1 MPTLLILD
9 QDAQRASYITD
20 LIHSIDQHLNVE
32 VFQKAEAGLAWLY
45 WHSADM
51 IIADA
56 QLQDID
62 DHVLIQRVRDLPTGG
77 ELPLLMLTA
86 RDDHPGRQRVLE
98 AGATD
103 FLAKPVDRHECLARC
118 RNLLTQRSQAKIIQE
133 RARWLE
139 KRVADATAEIRVRE
153 HETLLRLAKAG
164 EYRDEETGNH
174 IIRMAKYSRLIAEA
188 LGLAPEECD
197 CIELAAPMHDIG
209 KIGVPDQILLK
220 PGRLSAEEMDIM
232 KTHSQI
238 GYEILKDSPSE
249 YLQMGAV
256 IALHHHEKYNG
267 TGYPHGLAGEEIP
280 LPARIVAIADAYD
293 ALTSERPYKSVWS
306 SQQAVHYLNA
316 QKGMHFDPRCL
327 DAFNTRLD
335 RITRIQHMLADQPAE
350 HRQHGSF

>member
-1 MPTLLILD
+1 MPSVLILD
-9 QDAQRASYITD
+9 QDAQRASYLTD
-20 LIHSIDQHLNVE
+20 LIHSIDQHLTIE
-32 VFQKAEAGLAWLY
+32 VFQKAEAGLAWLH

-51 IIADA
+51 IIADTR
-56 QLQDID
+56 LHDID
-62 DHVLIQRVRDLPTGG
+62 DHVLIQRVRGLPTGS
-77 ELPLLMLTA
+77 ELPLLMLTGQ
-86 RDDHPGRQRVLE
+86 DDHPGRQRVLE

-188 LGLAPEECD
+188 LGLAAQECD

-209 KIGVPDQILLK
+209 KIGIPDQILLK
-220 PGRLSAEEMDIM
+220 PGRLTADEMEIM
-232 KTHSQI
+232 KTHSRI

-267 TGYPHGLAGEEIP
+267 NGYPNGLAGEEIP
-280 LPARIVAIADAYD
+280 LAARIVAIADAYD
-293 ALTSERPYKSVWS
+293 ALTSERPYKSVWTA
-306 SQQAVHYLNA
+306 QQAVHYLNA

-327 DAFNTRLD
+327 EAFNSRLD
-335 RITRIQHMLADQPAE
+335 RINRIQHMLADQPSL
-350 HRQHGSF
+350 HRRQQ

>member
-1 MPTLLILD
+1 MPSVLILD
-9 QDAQRASYITD
+9 QDAQRASQLTD
-20 LIHSIDQHLNVE
+20 LIHSIDPHLTVE
-32 VFQKAEAGLAWLY
+32 AFRKTEAGLSWLY
-45 WHSADM
+45 WHGADM
-51 IIADA
+51 VIADI

-62 DHVLIQRVRDLPTGG
+62 DHVLIQRVRELPSGS
-77 ELPLLMLTA
+77 ELPLLMLTE
-86 RDDHPGRQRVLE
+86 RDDHEGRQRILE

-103 FLAKPVDRHECLARC
+103 FLAKPVDRHECQARC

-139 KRVADATAEIRVRE
+139 KRVAEATAEIRVRE

-174 IIRMAKYSRLIAEA
+174 VIRMAKYSRLIAEQ
-188 LGLAPEECD
+188 LGLSREECD

-209 KIGVPDQILLK
+209 KIGISDQILLK
-220 PGRLSAEEMDIM
+220 PGKLTVDEMTIM
-232 KTHSQI
+232 KGHTRI

-256 IALHHHEKYNG
+256 IALNHHEKFNG

-280 LPARIVAIADAYD
+280 LAARIVAIADAYD

-306 SQQAVHYLNA
+306 VEQAVHYLNA
-316 QKGMHFDPRCL
+316 QKGMHFDPQCL
-327 DAFNTRLD
+327 AAFNSQLD
-335 RITRIQHMLADQPAE
+335 RVLRIQHMLADQPNL
-350 HRQHGSF
+350 HQHHYQR